1 MLTGGVTMSFEF
13 VDAPAPL
20 STDETVEE
28 YGLRLE
34 YLGFDEMRIR
44 KEILRNYSAIKLADV
59 HIFNNLSDARIRY
72 ITMIHE
78 ISPAKPHK
86 GLVKKLASSIG
97 ITMDEAEQA
106 VCRYEQV
113 GGMSYIPW
121 TREKNV

>member
-1 MLTGGVTMSFEF
+1 MSFEF